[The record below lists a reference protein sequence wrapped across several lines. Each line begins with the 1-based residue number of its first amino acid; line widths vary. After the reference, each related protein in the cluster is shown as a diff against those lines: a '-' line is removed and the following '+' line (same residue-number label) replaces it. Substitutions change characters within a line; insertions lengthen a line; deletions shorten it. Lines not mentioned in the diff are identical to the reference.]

1 MAKAILRRL
10 KFDNETIRQVAA
22 LIRWHDCRMA
32 PEKPVIRRILNKL
45 GPELFEKLMIVQE
58 ADTMAKKPVPAGENP
73 GTDRKG
79 KGVRQRNSR

>member
-45 GPELFEKLMIVQE
+45 GPELF
-58 ADTMAKKPVPAGENP
+58 GN
-73 GTDRKG
+73 
-79 KGVRQRNSR
+79 